1 MDPDDKVS
9 QQVSGAVGNILP
21 YNSGL
26 GPGSSQNGCLAGI
39 KIIMAVQYG
48 DVKLNQVF
56 LT

>member
-9 QQVSGAVGNILP
+9 QQISGEIGNILP
-21 YNSGL
+21 YHSGF

-48 DVKLNQVF
+48 DVKLNQIF